1 MNEEIK
7 WQAFEYSYKD
17 KTADWF
23 WIVWIIAIGIT
34 ITAYLFNNMLF
45 GIFILLS
52 AFSLSIYASRR
63 PDLLKFSIS
72 KKGFL
77 IGARLIPFSS
87 FISFWI
93 EDENN
98 NSPDNNEQRK
108 IILRAKN
115 KTVPYVIIPL
125 DGEVDTERIREYLLR
140 HLEEKEHHEPL
151 FQRIFEKLGF

>member
-1 MNEEIK
+1 
-7 WQAFEYSYKD
+7 
-17 KTADWF
+17 
-23 WIVWIIAIGIT
+23 
-34 ITAYLFNNMLF
+34 MLF

-77 IGARLIPFSS
+77 VGTKLLPFSS
-87 FISFWI
+87 FISFWV
-93 EDENN
+93 EDEDN
-98 NSPDNNEQRK
+98 NSSDNNKQRK

-125 DGEVDTERIREYLLR
+125 DGEVDTEEIREYLLK

-151 FQRIFEKLGF
+151 SQRIFERLGF